1 MDHEDDHGAD
11 GRSCWTFMMM
21 SRRRKKFF
29 VAVGPD
35 VDLPNVRLGAIL
47 PGRAKELPGCAVEIV
62 VGLAPAA
69 VSKARV

>member
-1 MDHEDDHGAD
+1 MLISSNTFGGGALD
-11 GRSCWTFMMM
+11 CG
-21 SRRRKKFF
+21 

-35 VDLPNVRLGAIL
+35 VDLPNVRLGAML